1 MNNRL
6 NISSGPHTRETW
18 TTVNMMRMVVLALIP
33 AVIAGVINHGV
44 YAAVVIA
51 VTVVVAV
58 FTEMI
63 FDVMTG
69 RKNTIPDG
77 SAIVTGLL
85 LALTMPPSV
94 PIALPILGAIFA
106 ILIAKCAFGGLG
118 KNFVNPAL
126 AGRAFLLI
134 SFGKIMGNFTV
145 DGVSSATPLAVLA
158 SGRAVDITKMFFGNT
173 GGVIGN
179 SIIAILIPGLILWGL
194 DIIDGSISFSMLGAF
209 LVFMSL
215 FGGQGPDPRF
225 LLAHLCGGGL
235 MLGALFMATD
245 HTTSPMSRRGQI
257 VYGCIVGFLAALF
270 RIKASS
276 ADSMTYSILLG
287 NLFTPMIDMFI
298 TPKPVAYT
306 KAATDKRNGV
316 PKVPFFKKIPKPVIV
331 LTVIALIAGIS
342 LSGVYTITKDTIDA
356 AKMAKNTASYK
367 VVCEDADHFV
377 ADEAITKAVTD
388 LDGTVYGNSY
398 GKSYINDGVVG
409 VDAAGNIVGYVFSV
423 TSGDGFDGNI
433 TLSVGMKPDGTLNG
447 IAFTELNETPG
458 MGMRAAEP
466 EFKDQFIG
474 KNADA
479 LVLNKGNSPG
489 ANAIDTVSGA
499 STTSGAV
506 VNAVNAAIHFFSTVV
521 KGGN

>member
-1 MNNRL
+1 
-6 NISSGPHTRETW
+6 
-18 TTVNMMRMVVLALIP
+18 MVVLALIP
-33 AVIAGVINHGV
+33 AAVAGVINHGI
-44 YAAVVIA
+44 YAAVIIL
-51 VTVVVAV
+51 VTVVVSV
-58 FTEMI
+58 FTELI
-63 FDVMTG
+63 FDVATG
-69 RKNTIPDG
+69 KKNTIPDG

-94 PIALPILGAIFA
+94 PVALPILGAIFA

-134 SFGKIMGNFTV
+134 SFGKLMTNFTV

-158 SGRAVDITKMFFGNT
+158 SGRAVDITRMFLGNS

-179 SIIAILIPGLILWGL
+179 SIAAILIPGLILWGL
-194 DIIDGSISFSMLGAF
+194 DIIDGSISFSMLGSF
-209 LVFMSL
+209 VLFMAL
-215 FGGQGPDPRF
+215 FGGQGFDPKF
-225 LLAHLCGGGL
+225 LIAHLCGGGV

-257 VYGCIVGFLAALF
+257 VYGCIGGLLAGLF
-270 RIKASS
+270 RVKASS
-276 ADSMTYSILLG
+276 ADSITYAILLG
-287 NLFTPMIDMFI
+287 NLFTPMIDLFI
-298 TPKPVAYT
+298 TPKPFAYT
-306 KAATDKRNGV
+306 KAAVDKRSGV
-316 PKVPFFKKIPKPVIV
+316 PKLPFYKKIPKPVIV
-331 LTVIALIAGIS
+331 LTVIALIAGVS
-342 LSGVYTITKDTIDA
+342 LSGVFTMTRDTIEA
-356 AKMAKNTASYK
+356 SKMAKNTASYK

-377 ADEAITKAVTD
+377 ADEAITTAVTN
-388 LDGTVYGNSY
+388 LDGTVYGNSF

-409 VDAAGNIVGYVFSV
+409 VDASGNIVGYVFSV
-423 TSGDGFDGNI
+423 TSGDGFDGDI

-458 MGMRAAEP
+458 MGMRADEP

-474 KNADA
+474 MNAEE

-506 VNAVNAAIHFFSTVV
+506 VNAVNAAIHFFNSVV